1 MSVQIATLQLSPD
14 SKRFW
19 ISNLKPDE
27 IHNKYVEKH
36 DYEPTE
42 EEMDEN
48 KEKEVEKLDKFI
60 TMDDDQKIKKSVI
73 K

>member
-14 SKRFW
+14 SKKLYVC
-19 ISNLKPDE
+19 NLKPDE

-42 EEMDEN
+42 ENEEN

-60 TMDDDQKIKKSVI
+60 TMDDETKIKKAAI